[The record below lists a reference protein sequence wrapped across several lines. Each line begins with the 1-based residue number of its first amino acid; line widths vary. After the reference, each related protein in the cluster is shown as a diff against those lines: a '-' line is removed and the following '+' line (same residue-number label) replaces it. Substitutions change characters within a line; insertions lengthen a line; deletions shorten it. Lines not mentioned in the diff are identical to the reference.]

1 MTRRTWV
8 GGVGRGLVIAVGV
21 VGLVG
26 VGAAPPV
33 SAQLIP
39 VGTPLGLGGE
49 FTLTREAIFSGL
61 ANQIGQLPN
70 PTGGG
75 FTYQFDPA
83 LGVFS
88 RTTESFGPV
97 FANRAETTGRRKF
110 TLNASFSHH
119 TFDEVDGKDL
129 RGSFGTPD
137 PNRDILPLFGQG
149 VAVPGS
155 PFAGFLLFDL
165 VQVKE
170 EVRADVFTIGA
181 VYGVTDRIDVGL
193 VIPILNV
200 KVKERVRERGFFFC
214 TASLDFCSNPV
225 VTNQDFRSNS
235 VEQTGLG
242 DIVLRGKWNFLNVPQ
257 IWGGRMGIATQLD
270 VKLPTGDDGDRQ
282 AFTDPARFTQN
293 IDITRADI
301 TNQQFGL
308 GDPPLGTGI
317 VRVRPQIVVSGSWF
331 GFAPHVNVGFEL
343 GTTQGITNDFVYEAG
358 LDYTVFKRVTLS
370 ADLLGRHAF
379 DVDRTRV
386 RNLFFDQDFGKKA
399 NPDNFTLSFGL
410 KANPIGTLLVFLNF
424 LVPIDNT
431 GIRDDVTPTVGVE
444 WSF

>member
-1 MTRRTWV
+1 MTRRMRAGSLGRAVILTMGLIV
-8 GGVGRGLVIAVGV
+8 LAGVGTTPPAV
-21 VGLVG
+21 
-26 VGAAPPV
+26 
-33 SAQLIP
+33 AQVFP
-39 VGTPLGLGGE
+39 VGP
-49 FTLTREAIFSGL
+49 TLQATFDDTRLAIFSGL

-97 FANRAETTGRRKF
+97 FANRAETTGRRKL

-119 TFDEVDGKDL
+119 TFDEADGVKLRDGEIFPLIVQSVVDRRTG
-129 RGSFGTPD
+129 RPD
-137 PNRDILPLFGQG
+137 F
-149 VAVPGS
+149 
-155 PFAGFLLFDL
+155 LFDL
-165 VQVKE
+165 LQVRE
-170 EVRADVFTIGA
+170 EVRADIFTLGA
-181 VYGVTDRIDVGL
+181 VYGVTDRIDVGI

-200 KVKERVRERGFFFC
+200 KVKERVREVGFFFC
-214 TASLDFCSNPV
+214 RIDLSECDPSQV
-225 VTNQDFRSNS
+225 SGQDFRSNS

-242 DIVLRGKWNFLNVPQ
+242 DIVLRGKWNFLQVPKL
-257 IWGGRMGIATQLD
+257 WGGRMGVATQLD
-270 VKLPTGDDGDRQ
+270 VKLPTGDKGERK
-282 AFTDPARFTQN
+282 AFTDPNQFAAG
-293 IDITRADI
+293 IDVTRADI

-317 VRVRPQIVVSGSWF
+317 VRVRPQIVASGSWF
-331 GFAPHVNVGFEL
+331 GLAPHVNVGVEL

-386 RNLFFDQDFGKKA
+386 RNLFDAAGPVQDFGKKA

-431 GIRDDVTPTVGVE
+431 GIRDNLTPTVGVE

>member
-1 MTRRTWV
+1 MTRRAWA
-8 GGVGRGLVIAVGV
+8 GRVGRALVIT
-21 VGLVG
+21 VGL
-26 VGAAPPV
+26 
-33 SAQLIP
+33 LM
-39 VGTPLGLGGE
+39 LMGLGGAPPAAAQLSPIGGPLDVGGT
-49 FTLTREAIFSGL
+49 FSTTREAIFSGL

-88 RTTESFGPV
+88 RTSESFGPV

-119 TFDEVDGKDL
+119 TFDEADGLDL
-129 RGSFGTPD
+129 RKGEIF
-137 PNRDILPLFGQG
+137 PLFAQG
-149 VAVPGS
+149 LATIGGVPV
-155 PFAGFLLFDL
+155 FLFDL
-165 VQVKE
+165 VQLRE
-170 EVRADVFTIGA
+170 EIRADVYTIGA

-193 VIPILNV
+193 VIPVLSV

-214 TASLDFCSNPV
+214 NVTLTICTNPI

-235 VEQTGLG
+235 QEQTGIG
-242 DIVLRGKWNFLNVPQ
+242 DIVLRGKWNFLQVPRL
-257 IWGGRMGIATQLD
+257 WGGRMGVAAQVD
-270 VKLPTGDDGDRQ
+270 VKLPTGDDGDRE
-282 AFTDPARFTQN
+282 AFTDPARFAQN

-301 TNQQFGL
+301 TGQQFGL
-308 GDPPLGTGI
+308 GEPPLGTGI
-317 VRVRPQIVVSGSWF
+317 VRVRPQIVVSGAWF
-331 GFAPHVNVGFEL
+331 GLAPHVNVGFEL
-343 GTTQGITNDFVYEAG
+343 GKTTGITNDFVYEAG

-370 ADLLGRHAF
+370 ADLLGRHAL

-386 RNLFFDQDFGKKA
+386 RNLFDQDFGKKA

-431 GIRDDVTPTVGVE
+431 GIRDDVTPTFGVE